1 MYGSVSVPA
10 VAPSSSRPLH
20 LWRWERKG
28 KGWGRGGGR
37 KNGYTNL
44 RDARVVWW
52 VSVGVAS
59 FNVPMPKSQA
69 VCARAQA
76 CLVCFLTRLIH
87 SVGTIVIGHQFILA
101 HVNCVCVLLLWWLI
115 HCSKLMMI
123 HSWPYAR
130 LGTSMTTTY
139 ELWIVDLDTVH
150 FHGQYT
156 TYIACV
162 LSIVFPWNFVSQN
175 GQSPTTSQCST
186 ISKHCSTYPV
196 YILVAFSVGTRL
208 VIFLV
213 SCRSFSW
220 HPTSGNTGHMIYQ
233 LVPFVIQNSWQLHDK
248 SMSLCCL
255 RLGSGQT
262 ASISSSW

>member
-10 VAPSSSRPLH
+10 VAPSSPRQLH

-52 VSVGVAS
+52 VSVGVS
-59 FNVPMPKSQA
+59 RF
-69 VCARAQA
+69 VCVRAQA

-87 SVGTIVIGHQFILA
+87 STGTIIIGHQFILA
-101 HVNCVCVLLLWWLI
+101 HVNRVYVSFYSGDWYAAQ
-115 HCSKLMMI
+115 MI
-123 HSWPYAR
+123 NHSWRYAR
-130 LGTSMTTTY
+130 PGMSMTTTY

-162 LSIVFPWNFVSQN
+162 LSIVFLVSQN
-175 GQSPTTSQCST
+175 GQSPT
-186 ISKHCSTYPV
+186 
-196 YILVAFSVGTRL
+196 
-208 VIFLV
+208 
-213 SCRSFSW
+213 
-220 HPTSGNTGHMIYQ
+220 
-233 LVPFVIQNSWQLHDK
+233 
-248 SMSLCCL
+248 
-255 RLGSGQT
+255 
-262 ASISSSW
+262 SS